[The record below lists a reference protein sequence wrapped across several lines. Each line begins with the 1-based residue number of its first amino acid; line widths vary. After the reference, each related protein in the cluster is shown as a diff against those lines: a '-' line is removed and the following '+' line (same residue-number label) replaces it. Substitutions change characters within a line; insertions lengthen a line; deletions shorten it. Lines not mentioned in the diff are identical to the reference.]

1 MKIAFIIA
9 RKEIIIII
17 NYFDSSPDDGGFTEY
32 TVEIQKESEN
42 KDFWRGMITS
52 VNTVI
57 QVSIMFRKM
66 MKENK
71 KMGVNVEQNI
81 KKYK

>member
-9 RKEIIIII
+9 RKEIITII

-32 TVEIQKESEN
+32 TVEIQKESED

-52 VNTVI
+52 VNTVT
-57 QVSIMFRKM
+57 QLSIMFRKK
-66 MKENK
+66 MKENR
-71 KMGVNVEQNI
+71 KMCINVEQNI